1 MKQRIW
7 ELDAARGICILGML
21 VVHFLYDIAGIFP
34 TLGITQNPVFDF
46 CTEWGGV
53 VFFLISG
60 ICVILGSRPVR
71 RGLTVL
77 AAGLLVSAVT
87 VAMVRLALSD
97 KSIIIYFG
105 VLHCLGVCMLL
116 WPLVRKL
123 PVWAL
128 GILAVVLIVLGQI
141 LDGYTF
147 TWGTFLFPLGFQP
160 AGFASSD
167 YFPLLPFWGFF
178 LLGSLLGKLL
188 YKQKVSLFP
197 RVDPQTPLIRFFAW
211 VGRWSLPVYLLHQPI
226 FSGIVFLLEVLI

>member
-7 ELDAARGICILGML
+7 ELDTARGICILGML
-21 VVHFLYDIAGIFP
+21 VVHFLYDIADIFP

-46 CTEWGGV
+46 FTEWGGV

-87 VAMVRLALSD
+87 VAMVRLGLSG

-128 GILAVVLIVLGQI
+128 GILAMVVIVLGQI
-141 LDGYTF
+141 VDGHAF
-147 TWGTFLFPLGFQP
+147 AWGTFLFPLGLQP

-197 RVDPQTPLIRFFAW
+197 RVNPQTPLIRFCAW
-211 VGRWSLPVYLLHQPI
+211 VGRWSLPVYLLHQPV